1 MGTIDGEIPASFFF
15 IISLGFI
22 LLSYIQYKKTGKSIE
37 TIFAVFDLIRL
48 SLTSIKEDQ
57 IQHDHFL
64 INEEINLDE
73 RI

>member
-37 TIFAVFDLIRL
+37 TIFL
-48 SLTSIKEDQ
+48 SIMAILFVISYFILM
-57 IQHDHFL
+57 FY
-64 INEEINLDE
+64 
-73 RI
+73 R

>member
-37 TIFAVFDLIRL
+37 TIFLSIMAILFVISYFILIFYR
-48 SLTSIKEDQ
+48 
-57 IQHDHFL
+57 
-64 INEEINLDE
+64 
-73 RI
+73 

>member
-37 TIFAVFDLIRL
+37 TIFLSIMTILFVISYFILIFYR
-48 SLTSIKEDQ
+48 
-57 IQHDHFL
+57 
-64 INEEINLDE
+64 
-73 RI
+73 

>member
-37 TIFAVFDLIRL
+37 TIFLSIMASLFVISYFILIFYR
-48 SLTSIKEDQ
+48 
-57 IQHDHFL
+57 
-64 INEEINLDE
+64 
-73 RI
+73 